1 MGTLAHMLQ
10 ELRLSGLGVI
20 DSAVLEPS
28 PGFTAVTGE
37 TGAGKTMIVTA
48 LGLLAG
54 GRGDAARVRVGAERA
69 VVEARFAGPR
79 PGVEQPTAVQDLVNG
94 VGGRLD
100 EDGAVIAVR
109 TVGAEGRSR
118 AHIGGRSVPV
128 GTLADL
134 TEPLVAVHGQS
145 EAISLLQPGRQRAV
159 LDRYAGVE
167 RELTTYRRRR
177 ADWIALRDELA
188 DRRARGRERAQR
200 EQLLRIALDEIDAVA
215 PRPAEDVELIAEIR
229 RLENGDSLRVAAT
242 TALTGLLGADTLD
255 DQPTAIGLADRAR
268 RDLDASGD
276 GRLLE
281 LAATLRQATAVLG
294 DVAAEVSGYLTGLD
308 VDPDRL
314 PDALTRQAALKGLTR
329 RWGPDVAAVLEWA
342 DAARAELA
350 ELDTSDERTEALE
363 RQCADAESAA
373 AAAASRLSA
382 RRAKAAQR
390 LGSAVTAELTH
401 LAMGRAR
408 VAVVVEPRPATA
420 GDRDV
425 LLVDGRAV
433 TAGVDGADRVEI
445 LLRAHPGAPDLPI
458 GRGASG
464 GELSRVMLALEV
476 TLADA
481 DPVGTLVFDE
491 VDAGVGGR
499 AAIEIGS
506 RLAALAR
513 THQVIVVTHLAQ
525 VAAFADH
532 HVVVD
537 PRGGGM
543 VGRSDLKPVSGQ
555 AREAELAR
563 MLGGDDGPTAQAHA
577 RDLLAAAAHR
587 RSSTDDAGRPVAPPR
602 RAAGPVDDTPAA
614 APTDGHPAGPADGV
628 EPADANRPAVAVRS
642 AGPQAAPTGGAGDT
656 RTAVPAETRSGGSV
670 DSRSRRTRAPRG
682 AGGTRGKAGHV
693 GASTVPGVTPAV
705 TAPSTDTAPA
715 AATGHDTAAV
725 VRLPRRRPVTAG
737 GARRAG

>member
-1 MGTLAHMLQ
+1 MLQ

-48 LGLLAG
+48 LGLLTG
-54 GRGDAARVRVGAERA
+54 GRGDAARVRVGADRA
-69 VVEARFAGPR
+69 IVEARFAGPG
-79 PGVEQPTAVQDLVNG
+79 PGAVQELVSG

-118 AHIGGRSVPV
+118 AHIGGRAVPV

-145 EAISLLQPGRQRAV
+145 EAISLLQPSRQRAV

-177 ADWIALRDELA
+177 ADWIAVRDELA
-188 DRRARGRERAQR
+188 DRRARSRERAQR
-200 EQLLRIALDEIDAVA
+200 EQLLRIALEEIDAVA
-215 PRPAEDVELIAEIR
+215 PRPGEDVDLLAEIR

-268 RDLDASGD
+268 RDLEAAGD
-276 GRLLE
+276 GRLQE

-294 DVAAEVSGYLTGLD
+294 DVAAELSGYLTDLD
-308 VDPDRL
+308 VDPERL

-329 RWGPDVAAVLEWA
+329 RWGPDVAAVLDWA

-350 ELDTSDERTEALE
+350 DLDTSDERTEALE
-363 RQCADAESAA
+363 RQCADAETAA
-373 AAAASRLSA
+373 AAAASRLTS
-382 RRAKAAQR
+382 RRTRAAQR
-390 LGSAVTAELTH
+390 LGTAVTAELTH

-408 VAVVVEPRPATA
+408 VAVIVEPRAATA

-433 TAGVDGADRVEI
+433 AAGADGTDRVEI

-537 PRGGGM
+537 PRGGGL
-543 VGRSDLKPVSGQ
+543 VGRSDLKPVQGQ

-587 RSSTDDAGRPVAPPR
+587 RSGR
-602 RAAGPVDDTPAA
+602 DDTLSEAHDDLPQVAADLGSVPAAAA
-614 APTDGHPAGPADGV
+614 APTAPSRAS
-628 EPADANRPAVAVRS
+628 RPSS
-642 AGPQAAPTGGAGDT
+642 AGARAGKASGTASARQRTERAAP
-656 RTAVPAETRSGGSV
+656 V
-670 DSRSRRTRAPRG
+670 
-682 AGGTRGKAGHV
+682 
-693 GASTVPGVTPAV
+693 
-705 TAPSTDTAPA
+705 A
-715 AATGHDTAAV
+715 AAAEI
-725 VRLPRRRPVTAG
+725 VRLPRRRPTPDG
-737 GARRAG
+737 GRVRRAG